1 MKKKIVFLIVMVLV
15 IGTTVFASNTNNL
28 SFTDVD
34 SSYWGYSAI
43 NQMVEDGVVNGYED
57 NTFKPEREITRA
69 EFAKMFSIALGVNFE
84 SENLGYY
91 IAIDDVD
98 FNHWAYNYIQSAYE
112 YFPNMD
118 DDSVLFE
125 PDKYITREDA
135 AFALA
140 KRIAPNVNTYGA
152 LDNFTDADDISESK
166 RYQVSLAVAS
176 GIMNGY
182 GDGTLNPKGNLTR
195 AQVCTLINNIKYKLN
210 LYEDYLKFVEILK
223 CTEIT
228 TNLNGDEKNKI
239 NAEFV
244 FDVPS
249 IKNVEAYVTTTEN
262 KRIDSSITYGRTENE
277 KYKHMP
283 NINISFYAEP
293 EDDYRIWIY
302 KLTTMDGKT
311 TYNTAS
317 ILAYDPDGRL
327 DISYDG
333 EINKDTNFEF
343 EWSAQYGTPSR
354 NIEWH
359 LNDGNIFGTIEN
371 GRFSIAEDIIKNVN
385 KKSIGKT
392 LNVMIVAEDDR
403 MNENS
408 LSIYKYNIFGVST
421 SDSTTTKKNNTTSN
435 TNKSTKEMEENVS
448 EEKISALEKL
458 GIIAKYTDGT
468 FKPEIIPTNSE
479 TVNYVVK
486 LLNYKEEAEENV
498 GKYKKLDAKHWANG
512 YFYVANE
519 KDFFKNL
526 NEDKFA
532 SDKSNITCE
541 EFVMLVLNAMGYAP
555 VTLGGANNYWMNAK
569 KVGLFNDMEFAS
581 ISRDSIITR
590 GFVADILYNALNAP
604 MMERKIVG
612 NTVIYEKTTNS
623 LYEIRFQ

>member
-1 MKKKIVFLIVMVLV
+1 MKKKIVFLIIMVLV

-135 AFALA
+135 AFVLA

-152 LDNFTDADDISESK
+152 LDNFIDADDISESK

-182 GDGTLNPKGNLTR
+182 GDGTLDPKGNLTR
-195 AQVCTLINNIKYKLN
+195 AQVCTLISNIKYKLN

-228 TNLNGDEKNKI
+228 TNLNGDKKNNI

-262 KRIDSSITYGRTENE
+262 KRIDASITYGRTKNE

-302 KLTTMDGKT
+302 KLTTTDGKT
-311 TYNTAS
+311 TYNTDS
-317 ILAYDPDGRL
+317 ILAYDPDDRL

-343 EWSAQYGTPSR
+343 EWSVQYGTPSR

-371 GRFSIAEDIIKNVN
+371 GRFSMVEDIIKNVN

-448 EEKISALEKL
+448 EEKISVLEKL

-612 NTVIYEKTTNS
+612 STVIYEKTTNS
-623 LYEIRFQ
+623 LYEIRF